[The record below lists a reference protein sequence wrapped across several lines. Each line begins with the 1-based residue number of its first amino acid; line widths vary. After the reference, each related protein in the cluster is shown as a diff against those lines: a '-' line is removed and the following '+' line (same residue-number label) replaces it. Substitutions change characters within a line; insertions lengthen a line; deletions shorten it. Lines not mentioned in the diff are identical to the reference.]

1 MKVKPMKD
9 GQGLL
14 DGLKKVA
21 KDLKQPAKV
30 VGKEV
35 VKELV
40 PIAKDVAKEAIKQK
54 MSGSSKEG
62 KEGGFLVTGSILAG
76 VLANELMKKKGNGIY
91 TAGVKMTPQQTRN
104 LRRGGA
110 ITLKKEMLDDAARFA
125 IDMTEAQA
133 KKVMDKLK
141 KNKGVKITMEMLKD
155 LVDKKTGGSIFGK
168 VASVVAPIIA
178 EKVIDAG
185 AKALEKKI
193 DGAGHVEG
201 HGIYSS
207 GVRMGDGIFTAGSGV
222 GIPIQTGSPYL
233 LQGSPASKPFIDSG
247 LLTKSKKPTGKSKS
261 GEGMCL
267 M

>member
-1 MKVKPMKD
+1 MSGD
-9 GQGLL
+9 GLL
-14 DGLKKVA
+14 SGLKKVA
-21 KDLKQPAKV
+21 KDLKEPAKV

-40 PIAKDVAKEAIKQK
+40 PIVKDVAKEAIKQK
-54 MSGSSKEG
+54 MSGSSKDEKE

-91 TAGVKMTPQQTRN
+91 TAGVRMTPQQTRN

-110 ITLKKEMLDDAARFA
+110 ITLKKEMIDDAARFA
-125 IDMTEAQA
+125 MDMTEAQA

-141 KNKGVKITMEMLKD
+141 KNKGVKITMDMLKD

-193 DGAGHVEG
+193 DGAG
-201 HGIYSS
+201 IYSS
-207 GVRMGDGIFTAGSGV
+207 GVRMGNGIFAAGSGV

-261 GEGMCL
+261 GAGMCL

>member
-1 MKVKPMKD
+1 MSGD
-9 GQGLL
+9 GLL
-14 DGLKKVA
+14 SGLKKLG

-40 PIAKDVAKEAIKQK
+40 PIVKDVAKEAIKQK
-54 MSGSSKEG
+54 MSGSSKGE

-91 TAGVKMTPQQTRN
+91 TAGVRMTPQQTRN

-110 ITLKKEMLDDAARFA
+110 ITLKKEMLDDTARFVM
-125 IDMTEAQA
+125 DMSEAQA

-193 DGAGHVEG
+193 DGAG
-201 HGIYSS
+201 IYSS
-207 GVRMGDGIFTAGSGV
+207 GVRMGNGIFTAGSGV

-233 LQGSPASKPFIDSG
+233 LQGSPASKPFIDTG

-261 GEGMCL
+261 GAGMCL